1 MIIYYYEM
9 PSIEVFINLMFLI
22 LESARLLEG
31 QSVTLSYSATP
42 NSCTDGDLLE
52 GVDVITLTGEIN
64 LEGQNST
71 DWNLD
76 IPFQFRKN
84 GALQFQTL
92 CTVHMSSYCQT
103 DGSECYCTARSGNV
117 YHFTFTRLA
126 ALWLSNST
134 AMTELAKLNT
144 TDVIRAYTDV
154 PVIHGKEVVR
164 LSKDGKSFH
173 LYKSSIELDQNKVH
187 TFEFCVANLK
197 NPVLKMQFG
206 SEIIPSQHSQCILHR
221 IEANAVWSNKT
232 CIISYTDDC
241 HRSRF
246 FAYRIVRSIQAPLA
260 ARITSSDDPVKP
272 PKNLMLLAMGLG
284 LGFTIVIF
292 IGSVMIMKKKG
303 HSNR

>member
-1 MIIYYYEM
+1 M
-9 PSIEVFINLMFLI
+9 P
-22 LESARLLEG
+22 R

-42 NSCTDGDLLE
+42 NSCTEGDLLE

-92 CTVHMSSYCQT
+92 CTVYMSSYCQT
-103 DGSECYCTARSGNV
+103 GGSECYCTSRSGNV

-154 PVIHGKEVVR
+154 PIIHGKCLAFLVALKINETTVSTTPNLASTPNRSQVPVRAERTVV
-164 LSKDGKSFH
+164 
-173 LYKSSIELDQNKVH
+173 LYQSTSGFMKRPESSLLEENV
-187 TFEFCVANLK
+187 N
-197 NPVLKMQFG
+197 
-206 SEIIPSQHSQCILHR
+206 
-221 IEANAVWSNKT
+221 
-232 CIISYTDDC
+232 
-241 HRSRF
+241 
-246 FAYRIVRSIQAPLA
+246 PLA
-260 ARITSSDDPVKP
+260 
-272 PKNLMLLAMGLG
+272 
-284 LGFTIVIF
+284 
-292 IGSVMIMKKKG
+292 
-303 HSNR
+303 